1 MLSNLNKGR
10 KSSEKFSFLK
20 NVRILYKAR
29 EDVPNSF
36 NSNSLLTKYLMSDTA
51 PDTAPYAT
59 T

>member
-10 KSSEKFSFLK
+10 NSSGKFSFLK

-36 NSNSLLTKYLMSDTA
+36 NSISLLTKYLMSDTA

>member
-1 MLSNLNKGR
+1 MLSNLNKRR

-29 EDVPNSF
+29 EDVPNNF
-36 NSNSLLTKYLMSDTA
+36 NSNSLSPKYLMSDTA